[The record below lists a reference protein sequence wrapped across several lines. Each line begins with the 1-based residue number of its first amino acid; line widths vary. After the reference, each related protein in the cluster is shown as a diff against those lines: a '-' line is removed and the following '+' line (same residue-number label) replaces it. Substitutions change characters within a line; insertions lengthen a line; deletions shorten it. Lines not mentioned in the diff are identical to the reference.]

1 MEFKVTVE
9 IEFPHVRHTRMF
21 LGAKRKRIWQT
32 KLSGQIIRKYVD
44 GISTSHIDRDDHN
57 KCVPLS
63 GSRNIE
69 DECYLRTEKFNY
81 TMNILDEELTSLYRL
96 CRHTSDQQQTT
107 NKR

>member
-1 MEFKVTVE
+1 MLGYSGVTSIPEYFWEPNEKEF
-9 IEFPHVRHTRMF
+9 
-21 LGAKRKRIWQT
+21 G
-32 KLSGQIIRKYVD
+32 KLNSQGKLLRKYVD
-44 GISTSHIDRDDHN
+44 GIFTSHIDRDDHN

-81 TMNILDEELTSLYRL
+81 TMNILDEKLTSLYRL

-107 NKR
+107 NNR

>member
-1 MEFKVTVE
+1 
-9 IEFPHVRHTRMF
+9 MF

-69 DECYLRTEKFNY
+69 DEYYADIPATNNKQQSIDKNDFL
-81 TMNILDEELTSLYRL
+81 ILESI
-96 CRHTSDQQQTT
+96 
-107 NKR
+107 